1 MERSII
7 DKLLQWDGV
16 DSFRA
21 AVTQAQYHLRCGLLL
36 NPREVEVKLVVDGRV
51 STSKSECLRR
61 NLLTVISPATSRN
74 RSTMNIEGWFA
85 FSVMKPCQIRVG
97 SIATMLQIW
106 IKCCLYST
114 NYKKGHLCQ
123 ILSLKSSLLIVNW
136 LWMNSNANQRY
147 L

>member
-16 DSFRA
+16 VSFRD
-21 AVTQAQYHLRCGLLL
+21 AVIQAQHDLRCGLLL

-51 STSKSECLRR
+51 STSKPEYLRR
-61 NLLTVISPATSRN
+61 NLLTVVSPATSRN
-74 RSTMNIEGWFA
+74 YSTMNIESLFT
-85 FSVMKPCQIRVG
+85 FSVMKSCQVRVG

-114 NYKKGHLCQ
+114 NYRKSHLCQ
-123 ILSLKSSLLIVNW
+123 ILSLKSTLLTVN
-136 LWMNSNANQRY
+136 
-147 L
+147 